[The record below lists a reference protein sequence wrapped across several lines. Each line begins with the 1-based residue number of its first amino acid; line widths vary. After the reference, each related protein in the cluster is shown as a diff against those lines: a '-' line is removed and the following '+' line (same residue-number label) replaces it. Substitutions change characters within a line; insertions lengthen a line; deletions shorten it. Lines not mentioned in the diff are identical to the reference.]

1 MNDSAPDTSVDVL
14 APATLGPLRLR
25 NRILK
30 AATFEGMTPDSLVSD
45 RLIEFHRQV
54 AAGGVG
60 MTTVAYC
67 AVSPDGRSAPAQLYW
82 RPEALDGLRRLT
94 ETVHAEGAAV
104 SAQIGHAG
112 PVAPAKALGTPALA
126 SSRHLH
132 ATSMSMT
139 RAATKDD
146 IARVVRQHA
155 EAAQYAIEAGFDAIE
170 LHFGHNYFVSSF
182 LSPNLNKRD
191 DEYGG
196 KLANRARVARDTARA
211 VRDAVGDRIAVLA
224 KLNMD
229 DGVPGG
235 FWIDEAAQVAQWLE
249 ADGTIDALELTAGS
263 SLRNPMY
270 LFKGDVPMTE
280 FAAVMPQPVKL
291 GVKLFGKFLLKEYP
305 YRDAFLLEQ
314 ARQVRAA
321 VSMPLVLLGG
331 ITNKATMD
339 LAMAEGFQFVAMARA
354 LLREPDLIN
363 RIAKDASTSSLCIHC
378 NKCMPTIYRGTHCV
392 LVPRES
398 RP

>member
-1 MNDSAPDTSVDVL
+1 VTDQTVPDPL
-14 APATLGPLRLR
+14 APARLGPITLR
-25 NRILK
+25 NRVLK
-30 AATFEGMTPDSLVSD
+30 AATFEGMTPKCLVSD
-45 RLIEFHRQV
+45 RLVEFHRQV

-67 AVSPDGRSAPAQLYW
+67 AVSADGRSAPQQLYW
-82 RPEALDGLRRLT
+82 RPEALAGLRKLT
-94 ETVHAEGAAV
+94 DAVHAEGAAV

-112 PVAPAKALGTPALA
+112 PVAPSKVLGTPALA

-139 RAATKDD
+139 RAATKQEIDRIVED
-146 IARVVRQHA
+146 HVAAARHA
-155 EAAQYAIEAGFDAIE
+155 IDCGFDAIE

-182 LSPNLNKRD
+182 LSPNLNRRD

-196 KLANRARVARDTARA
+196 SLANRARVARDTARA
-211 VRDAVGDRIAVLA
+211 VREAVGDRLAILA

-235 FWIDEAAQVAQWLE
+235 FWVGEAAQVARWIEQ
-249 ADGTIDALELTAGS
+249 DGSVDALELTAGS

-270 LFKGDVPMTE
+270 LFRGDAPLRE
-280 FAAVMPQPVKL
+280 FAAVMPQPMKL
-291 GVKLFGKFLLKEYP
+291 GVQLVGKHFLKAYP
-305 YRDAFLLEQ
+305 YQEAFLLEQ
-314 ARQVRAA
+314 ARQIRAA
-321 VSMPLVLLGG
+321 VGLPLVLLGG

-339 LAMAEGFQFVAMARA
+339 LAMTEGFQFVAMARA

-363 RIAKDASTSSLCIHC
+363 KIKADEARESLCIHC
-378 NKCMPTIYRGTHCV
+378 NKCMPTIYSGTHCV
-392 LVPRES
+392 LVPRDQ

>member
-1 MNDSAPDTSVDVL
+1 VDAAAPPDPL
-14 APATLGPLRLR
+14 APATLGPVRLR
-25 NRILK
+25 NRVLK
-30 AATFEGMTPDSLVSD
+30 AATFEGMTPKSLVSD
-45 RLIEFHRQV
+45 RLIAFHRRV

-82 RPEALDGLRRLT
+82 RYEALDGLRRLT
-94 ETVHAEGAAV
+94 DAVHAEGAAV
-104 SAQIGHAG
+104 SAQLGHAG
-112 PVAPAKALGTPALA
+112 PVAPARALGTPALA
-126 SSRHLH
+126 ASRHLH

-139 RAATKDD
+139 RAATAED
-146 IARVVRQHA
+146 IARIVRQHA
-155 EAAQYAIEAGFDAIE
+155 DAATYAIECGFDAVE

-182 LSPNLNKRD
+182 LSPNLNKRK
-191 DEYGG
+191 DEFGG
-196 KLANRARVARDTARA
+196 SLANRAKVARDTARA

-235 FWIDEAAQVAQWLE
+235 FWLDEAAQVAQWLE
-249 ADGTIDALELTAGS
+249 ADGTVDALELTAGS

-270 LFKGDVPMTE
+270 LFKGDVPLTE

-291 GVKLFGKFLLKEYP
+291 GVQLFGKHLLKAYP
-305 YRDAFLLEQ
+305 YRDAFLLDQ
-314 ARQVRAA
+314 ARQIRAA
-321 VSMPLVLLGG
+321 VDLPLVLLGG
-331 ITNKATMD
+331 ITDKATMD
-339 LAMAEGFQFVAMARA
+339 LAMAEGFQYVAMARA

-363 RIAKDASTSSLCIHC
+363 RIAKDENAKSLCIHC

-392 LVPRES
+392 LVPADER
-398 RP
+398 

>member
-1 MNDSAPDTSVDVL
+1 MTVAADILS
-14 APATLGPLRLR
+14 PATLGPARLR
-25 NRILK
+25 NRVIK
-30 AATFEGMTPDSLVSD
+30 AATFEGMTPDCLVSD
-45 RLIEFHRQV
+45 RLIEFHRRV

-82 RPEALDGLRRLT
+82 RPEALPGLRRLT
-94 ETVHAEGAAV
+94 DAVHAEGAAV

-112 PVAPAKALGTPALA
+112 PVAPAKVLGTPALA

-132 ATSMSMT
+132 ATSMSLT
-139 RAATKDD
+139 RAATADD
-146 IARVVRQHA
+146 IARIVRQHA
-155 EAAQYAIEAGFDAIE
+155 AAALSAIECGFDAVE

-182 LSPNLNKRD
+182 LSPNLNKRTD
-191 DEYGG
+191 DFGG
-196 KLANRARVARDTARA
+196 KLSNRARVALDTARA
-211 VRDAVGDRIAVLA
+211 VRDAVGNRIAVLA

-235 FWIDEAAQVAQWLE
+235 FWIDEAIQVARWLE
-249 ADGTIDALELTAGS
+249 ADGTVDALEMTAGS

-270 LFKGDVPMTE
+270 LFKGEVPMRE
-280 FAAVMPQPVKL
+280 FAAVMPQPMRL
-291 GVKLFGKFLLKEYP
+291 GVRLFGGFLLKSYP
-305 YRDAFLLEQ
+305 YRDLFLLEG

-321 VSMPLVLLGG
+321 VGLPLVLLGG
-331 ITNKATMD
+331 ITDKAAMD
-339 LAMAEGFQFVAMARA
+339 TAMAEGFQFVAMARA
-354 LLREPDLIN
+354 LLREPDLVN
-363 RIAKDASTSSLCIHC
+363 RIAADERTRSLCIHC

-392 LVPRES
+392 LVPRDQ

>member
-1 MNDSAPDTSVDVL
+1 VTAAPDPL
-14 APATLGPLRLR
+14 APATLGPVRLR
-25 NRILK
+25 NRVLK
-30 AATFEGMTPDSLVSD
+30 AATFEGMTPKGLVSD
-45 RLIEFHRQV
+45 RLIEFHRRV

-67 AVSPDGRSAPAQLYW
+67 AVSADGRSAPAQLHW

-94 ETVHAEGAAV
+94 EAVHAEGAAV

-112 PVAPAKALGTPALA
+112 PVAPSKALGTPALA

-132 ATSMSMT
+132 ATSMSFT
-139 RAATKDD
+139 RAATKED
-146 IARVVRQHA
+146 ITRITGQHA
-155 EAAQYAIEAGFDAIE
+155 EAARYAIDCGFDAIE

-182 LSPNLNKRD
+182 LSPNLNKRE

-211 VRDAVGDRIAVLA
+211 VRDVVGDRIAVLA

-235 FWIDEAAQVAQWLE
+235 FWLDEATQVAQWLE

-270 LFKGDVPMTE
+270 LFKGDVPMRE
-280 FAAVMPQPVKL
+280 FAGVMPQPMKL
-291 GVKLFGKFLLKEYP
+291 GVQLFGRFLLRSYP
-305 YRDAFLLEQ
+305 YRDLFLLEH
-314 ARQVRAA
+314 ARQIRAA
-321 VSMPLVLLGG
+321 VNLPMVLLGG
-331 ITNKATMD
+331 ITDKAAMD
-339 LAMAEGFQFVAMARA
+339 TAMAEGFQFVAMARA
-354 LLREPDLIN
+354 LLREPELVN
-363 RIAKDASTSSLCIHC
+363 RIVKDERARSLCIHC

-392 LVPRES
+392 LVPSSE